1 MDVSQNRFI
10 QTNKS
15 TISRLLID
23 GEFAGYILEDAVREL
38 VDQNG
43 DGDFDDAG
51 EGKIWGRTAIPAG
64 VYTMKIKKSG
74 KLYQKYRKA
83 WSWHKGLIEFH
94 NVTGFKSVYL
104 HPGVTADDTDSGLIP
119 GLSYRGDRVLSSL
132 SAYYAVYHKVYTA
145 LERGEEVTWTII

>member
-43 DGDFDDAG
+43 DGDFNDAG
-51 EGKIWGRTAIPAG
+51 EGKVWQRSAIPAG
-64 VYTMKIKKSG
+64 TYGLKIKKTG
-74 KLYQKYRKA
+74 KLYRDYKKM
-83 WSWHKGLIEFH
+83 WPWHKGLIEFH

-132 SAYYAVYHKVYTA
+132 SAYYEVYHKVYAA

>member
-43 DGDFDDAG
+43 DGDFNDAG
-51 EGKIWGRTAIPAG
+51 EGKI
-64 VYTMKIKKSG
+64 
-74 KLYQKYRKA
+74 
-83 WSWHKGLIEFH
+83 
-94 NVTGFKSVYL
+94 
-104 HPGVTADDTDSGLIP
+104 
-119 GLSYRGDRVLSSL
+119 
-132 SAYYAVYHKVYTA
+132 
-145 LERGEEVTWTII
+145 